1 MTQPIE
7 RIRTNCPR
15 DCYDGCGIIVESR
28 AGRVSRVLGDPAHPV
43 SRGALCQKCATAYN
57 GVWQDENARLLSPL
71 KRSGPKGRGQFEPI
85 SWEEALTTIASRL
98 RAIIADAGPQAI
110 LHTHYSGTLSLLAY
124 VFPLRFFHRLG
135 ATEVEPDTICNMAGH
150 VAWNLLFGSS
160 SVGFDPRTAA
170 DSACILVWGANPSHS
185 APHAHRYWLTESPA
199 TVIVVDPLR
208 TESAAQADLHLQP
221 RPGSDAAL
229 AFSLLHVLHRD
240 GLFDTDFIAR
250 HTLGG
255 EELLAQLEPCTPAW
269 GQQHTGVPA
278 ELIEQAAQLY
288 GPGPSLLWL
297 GQGLQRQATGGNI
310 MRACGLLPAMTG
322 NIGKP
327 GAGFY
332 YLNNTPAIAGA
343 DFGKLAGTDLLRTKR
358 ASISHMDLAQRLEDP
373 DTAQALVCWNTNP
386 AASAPQQQRLHR
398 ALSRPELFS
407 VVIDCFPTDTSNFAD
422 IVLPAASFL
431 EFDDLTFSYFHLHIG
446 AQTQVRQ
453 PMGHALPN
461 QEIFRRLS
469 QAMGYEEPALF
480 EPDQAI
486 IAQLLKEMGCD
497 FDFAHLRQLG
507 WHPISQTPLVL
518 YADRAFD
525 TPSGKIEIASER
537 AAAKGLPRLPQ
548 AWTDA
553 PPRPDRLRLISPASN
568 WRLNDSY
575 ANDRRLAQR
584 AGQASVTLHPTDAE
598 RLGIQ
603 PGEPVRLE
611 NETGWLDLTARVEAL
626 APPGVVVSYKGRWPK
641 HEAGRRNI
649 NTLNPGHKADMGENS
664 SVHSI
669 EVRLR
674 PLSKTD

>member
-1 MTQPIE
+1 M
-7 RIRTNCPR
+7 
-15 DCYDGCGIIVESR
+15 Y
-28 AGRVSRVLGDPAHPV
+28 AGLG
-43 SRGALCQKCATAYN
+43 T
-57 GVWQDENARLLSPL
+57 
-71 KRSGPKGRGQFEPI
+71 
-85 SWEEALTTIASRL
+85 
-98 RAIIADAGPQAI
+98 
-110 LHTHYSGTLSLLAY
+110 
-124 VFPLRFFHRLG
+124 
-135 ATEVEPDTICNMAGH
+135 
-150 VAWNLLFGSS
+150 
-160 SVGFDPRTAA
+160 
-170 DSACILVWGANPSHS
+170 
-185 APHAHRYWLTESPA
+185 APHRRACGA
-199 TVIVVDPLR
+199 
-208 TESAAQADLHLQP
+208 
-221 RPGSDAAL
+221 
-229 AFSLLHVLHRD
+229 
-240 GLFDTDFIAR
+240 
-250 HTLGG
+250 
-255 EELLAQLEPCTPAW
+255 
-269 GQQHTGVPA
+269 
-278 ELIEQAAQLY
+278 LIEQAARLY

-310 MRACGLLPAMTG
+310 MRACGLLPVMTG

-407 VVIDCFPTDTSNFAD
+407 VVIDCFPTDTSDFAD

-486 IAQLLKEMGCD
+486 LEQLLKEMGCD

-553 PPRPDRLRLISPASN
+553 PPQPDRLRLISPASN

-584 AGQASVTLHPTDAE
+584 AGQASVTLHPADAE